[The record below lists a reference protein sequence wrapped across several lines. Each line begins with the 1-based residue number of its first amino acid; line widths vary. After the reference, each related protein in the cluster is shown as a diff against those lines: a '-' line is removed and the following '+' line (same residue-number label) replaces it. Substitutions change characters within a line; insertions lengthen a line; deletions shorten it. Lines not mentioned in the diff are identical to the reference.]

1 MEFIKRFCGSAV
13 KISKSRHIEL
23 FRKCVQSKQRL
34 FFGLLII
41 NKYYT
46 HKMFLPPIL

>member
-1 MEFIKRFCGSAV
+1 MKRLCGLAV
-13 KISKSRHIEL
+13 KINKLWHIEL
-23 FRKCVQSKQRL
+23 FKNCVRNKKRL

-46 HKMFLPPIL
+46 PKMCSLPIL